1 MSVCRHAAQPALLQ
15 SRALLQRAALTL
27 SDTSRHARSS
37 TRATMMT
44 TNSVQWMATQEEKR
58 KGDALCLYRCLEQQ
72 KQKRWTTQWLARRA
86 SKRRPASPTATSE
99 RHAGWATGRA
109 SSSAPSRSRVD
120 AALSSLSELSPNVT
134 LHNAHSTHVLLQ
146 TNDVLT
152 QTSNAHTQTNIAT
165 DKTKKADAESQQ
177 AVRKNT
183 AG

>member
-1 MSVCRHAAQPALLQ
+1 MVADFACLQAPSAASSPAKGGSHLKQHQPARKVIDE
-15 SRALLQRAALTL
+15 SNHDDDKA
-27 SDTSRHARSS
+27 
-37 TRATMMT
+37 
-44 TNSVQWMATQEEKR
+44 QWMATQEEKR